1 MVHSVIFI
9 INNSDATIGG
19 GGGRVVTLLALKS
32 KIITNT
38 TKLHSPVSTN
48 TFFIMSDND
57 CYEYDDDVDE
67 DMEDNIEYTDEQ
79 EVTDEADDADGA
91 LENAY
96 YNSKGLREDS
106 IEDAVQA
113 FEEVITSEKQENDN
127 KYSPWSFKRMKQQT
141 TRQSIP
147 TAQ

>member
-1 MVHSVIFI
+1 MPLL
-9 INNSDATIGG
+9 GG
-19 GGGRVVTLLALKS
+19 GMRRVATLLALKS

-38 TKLHSPVSTN
+38 TKLHSPMSTK

-67 DMEDNIEYTDEQ
+67 DMEDNIEYTDEE

-106 IEDAVQA
+106 IKDAVQA

-141 TRQSIP
+141 THQSIP

>member
-1 MVHSVIFI
+1 
-9 INNSDATIGG
+9 
-19 GGGRVVTLLALKS
+19 
-32 KIITNT
+32 
-38 TKLHSPVSTN
+38 
-48 TFFIMSDND
+48 MSDND

-79 EVTDEADDADGA
+79 EVTDEADDADDADGA

-106 IEDAVQA
+106 IQDAVQA

-141 TRQSIP
+141 TCQSIP

>member
-1 MVHSVIFI
+1 
-9 INNSDATIGG
+9 
-19 GGGRVVTLLALKS
+19 
-32 KIITNT
+32 
-38 TKLHSPVSTN
+38 
-48 TFFIMSDND
+48 MSDND